1 MPNYKIYQGDCITK
15 LTTMQDNS
23 VNFTLTDI
31 PYDAVNRVSNGLR
44 ELDKGK
50 ADVLTF
56 DLLTFLEQVYR
67 VTSNSI
73 CIFVAKN
80 SSVPFMISLLIR
92 KGLYAQ
98 SFGKRQTQAL

>member
-1 MPNYKIYQGDCITK
+1 MSNYKLYQGDCITK

-31 PYDAVNRVSNGLR
+31 PYDAVNRTSNGLR

-50 ADVLTF
+50 ADILTF
-56 DLLTFLEQVYR
+56 DLFMFLEQVYR

-73 CIFVAKN
+73 CIFCGKEQFSTIYEFFANK
-80 SSVPFMISLLIR
+80 

-98 SFGKRQTQAL
+98 LSGKRQTQAL